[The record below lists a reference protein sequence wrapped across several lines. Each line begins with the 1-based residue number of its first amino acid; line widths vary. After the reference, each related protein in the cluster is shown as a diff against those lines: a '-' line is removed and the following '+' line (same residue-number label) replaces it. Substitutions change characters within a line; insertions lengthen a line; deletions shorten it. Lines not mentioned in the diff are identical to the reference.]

1 MGEFG
6 APSSHVFRHYFND
19 ADHQPTI
26 VSCSLNKILLL
37 KTLYHPT
44 PLLSFLL
51 SLTVVDDHHFKD
63 EMLFYR
69 FRRDDNTVVKNSDL
83 DVIYKG
89 CDIYYR

>member
-1 MGEFG
+1 M
-6 APSSHVFRHYFND
+6 
-19 ADHQPTI
+19 
-26 VSCSLNKILLL
+26 
-37 KTLYHPT
+37 T

-69 FRRDDNTVVKNSDL
+69 FRKDDNTVVKNSDL